1 MTLYFRSGDMKLE
14 GFVDVNLTEDV
25 DNKNNTIGYV
35 YTLGRTM
42 VSQVSQ
48 LQKFVA
54 LSAIEEEYII
64 VTKASKEMIWLQ
76 GFLEELGKKQENN
89 VLYSDSQNEIH
100 LAKNSFFHAKIKH
113 IQTKYH
119 FIRSLLEDKA
129 LRLEKIQGNE
139 NPIDMLTKTVTID
152 KLKLYSTSINLQMQ
166 KKRDELF
173 H

>member
-1 MTLYFRSGDMKLE
+1 MTLYFRSEDMKLE
-14 GFVDVNLTEDV
+14 DFDDVDLGEDVN
-25 DNKNNTIGYV
+25 NKNSTIGYV
-35 YTLGRTM
+35 YTLRGTT

-54 LSAIEEEYII
+54 LSTTEEEYIVI
-64 VTKASKEMIWLQ
+64 IKASKEMICLQ

-100 LAKNSFFHAKIKH
+100 LVKNPFLHAKRKH

-119 FIRSLLEDKA
+119 FIQSLLEDKA
-129 LRLEKIQGNE
+129 LRLEKIHGNE

-152 KLKLYSTSINLQMQ
+152 KLKLCSTLVSLKTQ
-166 KKRDELF
+166 KKIDELL